1 MKNRFENL
9 EVRFCSGFELR
20 REKDAPPVLSGY
32 AAKFDAWSTDL
43 GGFREILRKGAFTA
57 SLKEDRDVFAFLNH
71 DYDRLLG
78 KRSAK
83 TLEVTEDD
91 VGLSFSIRL
100 ADTTAARDVLADIEA
115 GNISGM
121 SFGMIVQ
128 EQKWTFRDGEAA
140 GEAAG
145 EAPDEREI
153 LKARL
158 IEVSPVFN
166 PAYLDT
172 EVSARSHDKARK
184 DFLDTQK
191 PTTTPLVILQRK
203 QALRNRNLKNT

>member
-1 MKNRFENL
+1 MTKRIENL

-43 GGFREILRKGAFTA
+43 GGFREILRKGAFA
-57 SLKEDRDVFAFLNH
+57 DSLKDTTRDVFAFLNH

-128 EQKWTFRDGEAA
+128 EQKWTFRDGD
-140 GEAAG
+140 AAG

-153 LKARL
+153 LRARL

-172 EVSARSHDKARK
+172 TVSARSHDKARQ